1 MAVIKSEDTTTNQK
15 SVSPAEGTL
24 ETACDCGK
32 MYGVGVKQLF
42 GGGKGSDKKLKK
54 IKICCGRRWLQ
65 NDVYKKHNNQPK
77 TSGVNIWEMGCDEG
91 TRGASWAGGET

>member
-1 MAVIKSEDTTTNQK
+1 VAVIKSEDTTTNQK
-15 SVSPAEGTL
+15 LVSPAEGTL

-54 IKICCGRRWLQ
+54 
-65 NDVYKKHNNQPK
+65 
-77 TSGVNIWEMGCDEG
+77 
-91 TRGASWAGGET
+91 